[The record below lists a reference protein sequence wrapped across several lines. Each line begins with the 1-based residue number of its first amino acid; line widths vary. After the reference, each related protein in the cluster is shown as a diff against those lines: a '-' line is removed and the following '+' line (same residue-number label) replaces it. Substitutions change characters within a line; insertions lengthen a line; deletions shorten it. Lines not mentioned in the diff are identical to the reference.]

1 MIIKIMNL
9 VQVKPLRPYSLLLNP
24 PQMEIMEFTV
34 YIMGVLGVQCAA
46 KQLGGK
52 RKANPSEECS

>member
-1 MIIKIMNL
+1 MNL